1 MSVFDIFRR
10 KKPQDP
16 WRKHALLVQQRL
28 AQNGI
33 DEDPEVVEDILR
45 SAGEQIKINFATERE
60 LQKSKLGELARFGA
74 DEYVVYIRVDLIGR
88 DGKVSGDASDLFALA
103 TDYAAVSKIA
113 EKHGRS
119 EYTLE
124 RGQRV
129 GLGGVTQRHMLN
141 DLLPVL

>member
-45 SAGEQIKINFATERE
+45 SAGEQTKINFATARE
-60 LQKSKLGELARFGA
+60 LEKSKLG
-74 DEYVVYIRVDLIGR
+74 
-88 DGKVSGDASDLFALA
+88 
-103 TDYAAVSKIA
+103 
-113 EKHGRS
+113 
-119 EYTLE
+119 
-124 RGQRV
+124 
-129 GLGGVTQRHMLN
+129 
-141 DLLPVL
+141 